1 MPRSSRVRPSKIF
14 FWHCESDGRRQS
26 PCRARAASPRVF
38 TLCNRS
44 TPGFCHFKEYL
55 VSRSSGRGSCTG
67 LEPPRN
73 GVVGATMSNLRE
85 GIDCEEKF
93 RYPER
98 QILTHRQG
106 GRPST
111 LTSSGQF

>member
-1 MPRSSRVRPSKIF
+1 MPRSSPEKPSRIF

-26 PCRARAASPRVF
+26 PSGGRTASPRVF

-55 VSRSSGRGSCTG
+55 GSPPCGRGSCTVR
-67 LEPPRN
+67 EPQRN
-73 GVVGATMSNLRE
+73 GVVGASMSNLRE

-98 QILTHRQG
+98 QILTHRQ
-106 GRPST
+106 
-111 LTSSGQF
+111 